1 MANQFPKEILVAWE
15 KMCEGFED
23 GLVMSNAVMLG
34 TNVGASS
41 QERTNDTVWKPIPY
55 IMNSEDG
62 RDQTG
67 NFQDSNGLTVP
78 CRVSHRK
85 SVPWT
90 FTDTELRDPLQL
102 QRVMDAAKQRLASD
116 INKTVSD
123 VCANQ
128 GTLVVSLATAAG
140 GYDDVALCDTAM
152 NEQGID
158 MEGRYLALSSGN
170 YNSMAGDLAARQTV
184 SDIVARAYKKAYLGE
199 VAGFESLKL
208 DYGNTIAAAAGVTVT
223 MSAANQYYTP
233 ASTYTSLDEE
243 INNDNRYQTISIAV
257 TSGTVAVGDAFTVA
271 GVNSVHQIAKEDTG
285 SLKTFRITEIV
296 TGAGGTGTV
305 KISPPMISAQG
316 ATDIEKQYQNVTAT
330 PANGAALVF
339 LNTTAKKVNP
349 FWKYESIELTPGVLA
364 PESAGIDVLS
374 YTTEQGIQI
383 TLQKQGDINTSTG
396 KYRMDVL
403 YGVTNKNPEMNG
415 ILIFDQV

>member
-1 MANQFPKEILVAWE
+1 MANQFPKEIMVAWE
-15 KMCEGFED
+15 KVCEGFED
-23 GLVMSNAVMLG
+23 WLVLSNAVMVGSNYSG
-34 TNVGASS
+34 TS
-41 QERTNDTVWKPIPY
+41 QERSNDTVWKPIPY

-67 NFQDSNGLTVP
+67 NFQDSNGLVVP
-78 CRVSHRK
+78 CRVSYRK

-123 VCANQ
+123 VATSQ
-128 GTLVVSLATAAG
+128 GTLVVSLSTAAS

-152 NEQGID
+152 NEQGITMD
-158 MEGRYLALSSGN
+158 ERYLALSSGD
-170 YNSMAGDLAARQTV
+170 YNKMAGNLAARQTV
-184 SDIVARAYKKAYLGE
+184 SGIASRAWEKAYLGE
-199 VAGFESLKL
+199 VAGFETLKL
-208 DYGNTIAAAAGVTVT
+208 DYGNTIPAAAGVTVT
-223 MSAANQYYTP
+223 IAAADQYYTP
-233 ASTYTSLDEE
+233 AATATALGEE
-243 INNDNRYQTISIAV
+243 INQDNRYQTISIGV
-257 TSGTVAVGDAFTVA
+257 VSGTVAVGDSFTIA
-271 GVNSVHQIAKEDTG
+271 GVNSVHQIAKTDTG
-285 SLKTFRITEIV
+285 NLKTFRITEIV

-305 KISPPMISAQG
+305 KISPPIISAQG

-330 PANGAALVF
+330 PANGAAITF
-339 LNTTAKKVNP
+339 LNTTAKVVNP
-349 FWKYESIELTPGVLA
+349 FWKYDSIELTPGVIM
-364 PESAGIDVLS
+364 PESAGVETLT

-396 KYRMDVL
+396 KYRMDVY

-415 ILIFDQV
+415 ILVFDQV